1 MYDVCPV
8 KFQHFNFADHDSEE
22 WSGTK
27 SYVAVIVTVASLVSI
42 FVFLIVCAF
51 LCPRRRGG
59 DSSRTMVF
67 TNFIFLFFPEFLTN

>member
-1 MYDVCPV
+1 VYDVCPV

-59 DSSRTMVF
+59 DGSRTMVF
-67 TNFIFLFFPEFLTN
+67 TNFIFLFSQNF